1 MKILDLEQRSQEWL
15 DFHEGRISG
24 SSAKDYSSV
33 RYIPKAE
40 LVEFAQS
47 KGHDFPKN
55 LTMDNI
61 RAMLTEDE
69 LNELYAN
76 VQINDS
82 IYKLIAQRIAKP
94 INPNDYA
101 DRIPEGATYSA
112 MLRGQI
118 LEDEARELISEKL
131 GKQII
136 PGRVW
141 QSDVNEYMI
150 CSPDGEIA
158 KSIDEYT
165 DIIEAVEIKCLDSWK
180 VVKAYYEKRPPLD
193 YEAQIIQ
200 YFLVNENLQ
209 KLYFCIYSDVFTNPD
224 LELQIFELKREDYQE
239 KIELTGRVQ
248 NATLKLVERE
258 VQKLMF

>member
-33 RYIPKAE
+33 RYIPKTE
-40 LVEFAQS
+40 LVEFAES
-47 KGHDFPKN
+47 KGYEFPKN

-61 RAMLTEDE
+61 KEMLTEDE

-94 INPNDYA
+94 INPNDYTL
-101 DRIPEGATYSA
+101 PEGATYSA

-118 LEDEARELISEKL
+118 LEEEARELISEKL
-131 GKQII
+131 GKKII

-141 QSDVNEYMI
+141 QSEENEYMI
-150 CSPDGEIA
+150 CSPDGEFE
-158 KSIDEYT
+158 DET
-165 DIIEAVEIKCLDSWK
+165 EAVEIKCLDSWK
-180 VVKAYYEKRPPLD
+180 VVKAYYEKHPPSE
-193 YEAQIIQ
+193 YKPQILQ
-200 YFLVNENLQ
+200 YFVVNDKLK
-209 KLYFCIYSDVFTNPD
+209 KLYFCIYSDVFSNPD
-224 LELQIFELKREDYQE
+224 LGLQIFELNREDYKE
-239 KIELTGRVQ
+239 EIEIVKRVE
-248 NATLKLVERE
+248 NATLELVEKE

>member
-1 MKILDLEQRSQEWL
+1 MKILDIKQRSQEWL

-101 DRIPEGATYSA
+101 DRLNGATYSA

-118 LEDEARELISEKL
+118 LEEEARDLISEKL

-141 QSDVNEYMI
+141 QSEENEYMI
-150 CSPDGEIA
+150 CSPDGEFE
-158 KSIDEYT
+158 DET
-165 DIIEAVEIKCLDSWK
+165 EAVEIKCLDSWK
-180 VVKAYYEKRPPLD
+180 VVKAYYEKHPPSE
-193 YEAQIIQ
+193 YKPQILQ
-200 YFLVNENLQ
+200 YFVVNDKLK
-209 KLYFCIYSDVFTNPD
+209 KLYFCIYSDVFSNPE
-224 LELQIFELKREDYQE
+224 LGLQIFELNREDYKE
-239 KIELTGRVQ
+239 EIEIVKRVE
-248 NATLKLVERE
+248 NATLELVEKE

>member
-1 MKILDLEQRSQEWL
+1 MKILDIEQRSQEWL

-40 LVEFAQS
+40 LVEFAES
-47 KGHDFPKN
+47 KGYEFPKN

-61 RAMLTEDE
+61 KAMLTEDE

-94 INPNDYA
+94 INPNDYTL
-101 DRIPEGATYSA
+101 PEGATYSA

-131 GKQII
+131 GKKII

-141 QSDVNEYMI
+141 QSEENEYMI
-150 CSPDGEIA
+150 CSPDGEIVDDTG
-158 KSIDEYT
+158 KVSEV
-165 DIIEAVEIKCLDSWK
+165 VEIKCLDSWK
-180 VVKAYYEKRPPLD
+180 VVKAYYEKHPPLD

-224 LELQIFELKREDYQE
+224 LGLQIFELKREDYRE

-248 NATLKLVERE
+248 NATLGLVERE

>member
-1 MKILDLEQRSQEWL
+1 MKILDIEQRSQEWL

-40 LVEFAQS
+40 LVEFAES
-47 KGHDFPKN
+47 KGYDFPKN

-101 DRIPEGATYSA
+101 DRLDGATYSA

-118 LEDEARELISEKL
+118 LEDEARELIAEKL

-150 CSPDGEIA
+150 CSPDGEI
-158 KSIDEYT
+158 IDDT
-165 DIIEAVEIKCLDSWK
+165 GDVSEAVEIKCLDSWK

-200 YFLVNENLQ
+200 YFLVNENLRT
-209 KLYFCIYSDVFTNPD
+209 LYFCIYSDVFTNPD

-239 KIELTGRVQ
+239 AIEMTGRVQ
-248 NATLKLVERE
+248 NATLELVEKE

>member
-1 MKILDLEQRSQEWL
+1 
-15 DFHEGRISG
+15 
-24 SSAKDYSSV
+24 
-33 RYIPKAE
+33 
-40 LVEFAQS
+40 
-47 KGHDFPKN
+47 
-55 LTMDNI
+55 MDNI
-61 RAMLTEDE
+61 KAMLTEDE

-141 QSDVNEYMI
+141 QSEENEYMI

-158 KSIDEYT
+158 ESIDEYT

-180 VVKAYYEKRPPLD
+180 VVKAYYEKRPPLE

-224 LELQIFELKREDYQE
+224 LGLQIFELKREDYRE

-248 NATLKLVERE
+248 NATLELVERE

>member
-1 MKILDLEQRSQEWL
+1 MKILDIEQRSQEWL

-118 LEDEARELISEKL
+118 LEEEARELISEKL
-131 GKQII
+131 GKKII

-141 QSDVNEYMI
+141 QSEENEYMI
-150 CSPDGEIA
+150 CSPDGEFE
-158 KSIDEYT
+158 DET
-165 DIIEAVEIKCLDSWK
+165 EAVEIKCLDSWK
-180 VVKAYYEKRPPLD
+180 VVKAYYEKHPPSE
-193 YEAQIIQ
+193 YKPQILQ
-200 YFLVNENLQ
+200 YFVVNDKLK
-209 KLYFCIYSDVFTNPD
+209 KLYFCIYSDVFSNPE
-224 LELQIFELKREDYQE
+224 LGLQIFELNREDYKE
-239 KIELTGRVQ
+239 EIEIVKRVE
-248 NATLKLVERE
+248 NATLELVEKE

>member
-33 RYIPKAE
+33 RYIPKTE
-40 LVEFAQS
+40 LVEFAES
-47 KGHDFPKN
+47 KGYEFPKN

-61 RAMLTEDE
+61 RAMMTEDE

-94 INPNDYA
+94 INPNDYTL
-101 DRIPEGATYSA
+101 PEGATYSA

-118 LEDEARELISEKL
+118 LEEEARDLISEKL
-131 GKQII
+131 GKKII

-141 QSDVNEYMI
+141 QSEENEYMI
-150 CSPDGEIA
+150 CSPDGEIVDDSG
-158 KSIDEYT
+158 KVS
-165 DIIEAVEIKCLDSWK
+165 EAVEIKCLDSWK
-180 VVKAYYEKRPPLD
+180 VVKAYYEKHPPLD

-224 LELQIFELKREDYQE
+224 LGLQIFELKREDYRE

-248 NATLKLVERE
+248 NATLGLVERE

>member
-33 RYIPKAE
+33 RYIPKTE
-40 LVEFAQS
+40 LVEFAES
-47 KGHDFPKN
+47 KGYEFPKN

-94 INPNDYA
+94 INPNDYTL
-101 DRIPEGATYSA
+101 PEGATYSA

-118 LEDEARELISEKL
+118 LEEEARELISEKL

-150 CSPDGEIA
+150 CSPDGEIVDDTG
-158 KSIDEYT
+158 KVS
-165 DIIEAVEIKCLDSWK
+165 EAVEIKCLDSWK
-180 VVKAYYEKRPPLD
+180 VVKAYYEKHPPLD

-209 KLYFCIYSDVFTNPD
+209 KLYFCIYSDVFTNPE
-224 LELQIFELKREDYQE
+224 LGLQIFELKREDYQE

-248 NATLKLVERE
+248 NATLGLVERE

>member
-1 MKILDLEQRSQEWL
+1 MKILDIEQRSQEWL

-55 LTMDNI
+55 ITMDNI

-118 LEDEARELISEKL
+118 LEDEARDLISEKL

-141 QSDVNEYMI
+141 QSEENEYMI
-150 CSPDGEIA
+150 CSPDGEFE
-158 KSIDEYT
+158 DET
-165 DIIEAVEIKCLDSWK
+165 EAVEIKCLDSWK
-180 VVKAYYEKRPPLD
+180 VVKAYYEKHPPSE
-193 YEAQIIQ
+193 YKPQILQ
-200 YFLVNENLQ
+200 YFVVNNKLK
-209 KLYFCIYSDVFTNPD
+209 KLYFCICSDVFSNPE
-224 LELQIFELKREDYQE
+224 LGLQIFELNREDYKE
-239 KIELTGRVQ
+239 EIEIVKRVE
-248 NATLKLVERE
+248 NATLELVEKE

>member
-40 LVEFAQS
+40 LVEFAES
-47 KGHDFPKN
+47 KGYDFPKN

-61 RAMLTEDE
+61 KAMLTEDE

-76 VQINDS
+76 VQISDS

-94 INPNDYA
+94 INPNDYTL
-101 DRIPEGATYSA
+101 PEGATYSA

-118 LEDEARELISEKL
+118 LEEEARELISEKL
-131 GKQII
+131 GKKII

-150 CSPDGEIA
+150 CSPDGEFE
-158 KSIDEYT
+158 DET
-165 DIIEAVEIKCLDSWK
+165 EAVEIKCLDSWK
-180 VVKAYYEKRPPLD
+180 VVKAYYEKHPPSE
-193 YEAQIIQ
+193 YKPQILQ
-200 YFLVNENLQ
+200 YFVVNEKLK
-209 KLYFCIYSDVFTNPD
+209 KLYFCIYSDVFSNPE
-224 LELQIFELKREDYQE
+224 LGLQIFELNREDYKE
-239 KIELTGRVQ
+239 EIEIVKRVE
-248 NATLKLVERE
+248 NATLELVEKE

>member
-40 LVEFAQS
+40 LVEFAES
-47 KGHDFPKN
+47 KGYEFPKN

-61 RAMLTEDE
+61 KAMLTEDE

-94 INPNDYA
+94 INPNDYTL
-101 DRIPEGATYSA
+101 PEGATYSA

-118 LEDEARELISEKL
+118 LEEEARELISEKL
-131 GKQII
+131 GKKII

-141 QSDVNEYMI
+141 QSEENEYMI
-150 CSPDGEIA
+150 CSPDGEIVDDTG
-158 KSIDEYT
+158 KVS
-165 DIIEAVEIKCLDSWK
+165 EAVEIKCLDSWK
-180 VVKAYYEKRPPLD
+180 VVKAYYEKRPPLE

-224 LELQIFELKREDYQE
+224 LGLQIFELKREDYRE

-248 NATLKLVERE
+248 NATLGLVERE

>member
-40 LVEFAQS
+40 LVEFAES
-47 KGHDFPKN
+47 KGYDFPKN

-61 RAMLTEDE
+61 KAMLTEDE

-141 QSDVNEYMI
+141 QSEENEYMI
-150 CSPDGEIA
+150 CSPDGEIVDDTG
-158 KSIDEYT
+158 KVS
-165 DIIEAVEIKCLDSWK
+165 EAVEIKCLDSWK
-180 VVKAYYEKRPPLD
+180 VVKAYYEKHPPLD

-224 LELQIFELKREDYQE
+224 LGLQIFELKREDYRE

-248 NATLKLVERE
+248 NATLGLVERE

>member
-1 MKILDLEQRSQEWL
+1 MKILDLEQRTQEWL

-33 RYIPKAE
+33 RYIPKTE
-40 LVEFAQS
+40 LVEFAES
-47 KGHDFPKN
+47 KGYEFPKN

-61 RAMLTEDE
+61 KAMLTEDE

-101 DRIPEGATYSA
+101 DRIPDGATYSA

-131 GKQII
+131 GKNII

-141 QSDVNEYMI
+141 QSEENEYMI
-150 CSPDGEIA
+150 CSPDGEIVDDTG
-158 KSIDEYT
+158 KVS
-165 DIIEAVEIKCLDSWK
+165 EAVEIKCLDSWK
-180 VVKAYYEKRPPLD
+180 VVKAYYEKHPPLD

-209 KLYFCIYSDVFTNPD
+209 KLYFCIYSDVFTNPE
-224 LELQIFELKREDYQE
+224 LGLQIFELKREDYRE

-248 NATLKLVERE
+248 NATLGLVERE

>member
-1 MKILDLEQRSQEWL
+1 MKILDLEQRTQEWL

-40 LVEFAQS
+40 LVEFAES
-47 KGHDFPKN
+47 KGYEFPKN

-61 RAMLTEDE
+61 KAMLTEDE

-101 DRIPEGATYSA
+101 DKIPEGATYSA

-118 LEDEARELISEKL
+118 LEEEARELISEKL

-141 QSDVNEYMI
+141 QSEENEYMI
-150 CSPDGEIA
+150 CSPDGEIVDDTG
-158 KSIDEYT
+158 KVS
-165 DIIEAVEIKCLDSWK
+165 EAVEIKCLDSWK
-180 VVKAYYEKRPPLD
+180 VVKAYYEKHPPLD

-224 LELQIFELKREDYQE
+224 LGLQIFELKREDYRE

-248 NATLKLVERE
+248 NATLGLVERE

>member
-40 LVEFAQS
+40 LVEFAES
-47 KGHDFPKN
+47 KGYEFPKN

-61 RAMLTEDE
+61 KAMLTEDE

-94 INPNDYA
+94 INPNDYTL
-101 DRIPEGATYSA
+101 PEGATYSA

-118 LEDEARELISEKL
+118 LEEEARELISEKL
-131 GKQII
+131 GKKII

-150 CSPDGEIA
+150 CSPDGEFE
-158 KSIDEYT
+158 DET
-165 DIIEAVEIKCLDSWK
+165 EAVEIKCLDSWK
-180 VVKAYYEKRPPLD
+180 VVKAYYEKHPPSE
-193 YEAQIIQ
+193 YKPQILQ
-200 YFLVNENLQ
+200 YFVVNDKLK
-209 KLYFCIYSDVFTNPD
+209 KLYFCIYSDVFSNPD
-224 LELQIFELKREDYQE
+224 LGLQIFELNREDYKE
-239 KIELTGRVQ
+239 EIEIVKRVE
-248 NATLKLVERE
+248 NAILELVEKE

>member
-33 RYIPKAE
+33 RYIPKVE
-40 LVEFAQS
+40 LVEFAES
-47 KGHDFPKN
+47 KGYEFPKN

-94 INPNDYA
+94 INSNDYA

-131 GKQII
+131 GKKII
-136 PGRVW
+136 PGR
-141 QSDVNEYMI
+141 
-150 CSPDGEIA
+150 
-158 KSIDEYT
+158 
-165 DIIEAVEIKCLDSWK
+165 
-180 VVKAYYEKRPPLD
+180 
-193 YEAQIIQ
+193 
-200 YFLVNENLQ
+200 
-209 KLYFCIYSDVFTNPD
+209 
-224 LELQIFELKREDYQE
+224 
-239 KIELTGRVQ
+239 
-248 NATLKLVERE
+248 
-258 VQKLMF
+258 

>member
-40 LVEFAQS
+40 LVEFAES
-47 KGHDFPKN
+47 KGYEFPKN

-94 INPNDYA
+94 INPNDYTLL
-101 DRIPEGATYSA
+101 EGATYSA

-118 LEDEARELISEKL
+118 LEEEARELISEKL
-131 GKQII
+131 GKKII

-141 QSDVNEYMI
+141 QSEENEYMI
-150 CSPDGEIA
+150 CSPDGEFE
-158 KSIDEYT
+158 DET
-165 DIIEAVEIKCLDSWK
+165 EAVEIKCLDSWK
-180 VVKAYYEKRPPLD
+180 VVKAYYEKHPPAE
-193 YEAQIIQ
+193 YKPQILQ
-200 YFLVNENLQ
+200 YFVVNEKLK
-209 KLYFCIYSDVFTNPD
+209 KLYFCIYSDVFSNPE
-224 LELQIFELKREDYQE
+224 LGLQIFELNREDYKE
-239 KIELTGRVQ
+239 EIEIVKRVE
-248 NATLKLVERE
+248 NATLELVEKE

>member
-40 LVEFAQS
+40 LVEFAES
-47 KGHDFPKN
+47 KGYEFPKN

-118 LEDEARELISEKL
+118 LEEEARELISEKL
-131 GKQII
+131 GKKII

-150 CSPDGEIA
+150 CSPDGEIVDDTG
-158 KSIDEYT
+158 KVS
-165 DIIEAVEIKCLDSWK
+165 EAVEIKCLDSWK
-180 VVKAYYEKRPPLD
+180 VVKAYYEKHPPLD

-224 LELQIFELKREDYQE
+224 LELQIFELKREDYRE

-248 NATLKLVERE
+248 NATLGLVERE

>member
-40 LVEFAQS
+40 LVEFAES
-47 KGHDFPKN
+47 KGYDFPKN

-94 INPNDYA
+94 INPNDYTL
-101 DRIPEGATYSA
+101 PEGANYSA

-118 LEDEARELISEKL
+118 LEEEARDLISEKL

-150 CSPDGEIA
+150 CSPDGEFE
-158 KSIDEYT
+158 DET
-165 DIIEAVEIKCLDSWK
+165 EAVEIKCLDSWK
-180 VVKAYYEKRPPLD
+180 VVKAYYEKHPPSE
-193 YEAQIIQ
+193 YKPQILQ
-200 YFLVNENLQ
+200 YFVVNDKLK
-209 KLYFCIYSDVFTNPD
+209 KLYFCIYSDVFSNPD
-224 LELQIFELKREDYQE
+224 LGLQIFELNREDYKE
-239 KIELTGRVQ
+239 EIEIVKRVE
-248 NATLKLVERE
+248 NATLELVEKE

>member
-40 LVEFAQS
+40 LVEFAES
-47 KGHDFPKN
+47 KGYDFPKN

-61 RAMLTEDE
+61 KAMLTEDE
-69 LNELYAN
+69 LNKLYAN

-131 GKQII
+131 GKKII

-141 QSDVNEYMI
+141 QSEENEYMI
-150 CSPDGEIA
+150 CSPDGEIVDDTG
-158 KSIDEYT
+158 KVS
-165 DIIEAVEIKCLDSWK
+165 EAVEIKCLDSWK
-180 VVKAYYEKRPPLD
+180 VVKAYYEKHPPLD

-224 LELQIFELKREDYQE
+224 LGLQIFELKREDYRE
-239 KIELTGRVQ
+239 KSS
-248 NATLKLVERE
+248 
-258 VQKLMF
+258 

>member
-1 MKILDLEQRSQEWL
+1 MKILDLEQRTQEWL

-24 SSAKDYSSV
+24 SSAKEYSSV

-40 LVEFAQS
+40 LVEFAKS
-47 KGHDFPKN
+47 KGYEFPKN

-61 RAMLTEDE
+61 RAMMTEDE

-76 VQINDS
+76 VQLNDS

-101 DRIPEGATYSA
+101 DKIPEGATYSA

-118 LEDEARELISEKL
+118 LEDEARELIAEKL

-141 QSDVNEYMI
+141 QSDMNEYMI
-150 CSPDGEIA
+150 CSPDGEIV
-158 KSIDEYT
+158 DET
-165 DIIEAVEIKCLDSWK
+165 GDVSEAVEIKCLDSWK
-180 VVKAYYEKRPPLD
+180 VVKAYYEKHPPLD

-209 KLYFCIYSDVFTNPD
+209 KLYFCIYSDVFTNPE
-224 LELQIFELKREDYQE
+224 LGLQIFELKRKDYQE
-239 KIELTGRVQ
+239 AIEMTGRVQ
-248 NATLKLVERE
+248 NATLDLVEKE

>member
-1 MKILDLEQRSQEWL
+1 
-15 DFHEGRISG
+15 
-24 SSAKDYSSV
+24 
-33 RYIPKAE
+33 
-40 LVEFAQS
+40 
-47 KGHDFPKN
+47 
-55 LTMDNI
+55 MDNI

-94 INPNDYA
+94 INPNDYTL
-101 DRIPEGATYSA
+101 PEGATYSA

-131 GKQII
+131 GKKII

-141 QSDVNEYMI
+141 QSEENEYMI
-150 CSPDGEIA
+150 CSPDGEIVDDTG
-158 KSIDEYT
+158 KVS
-165 DIIEAVEIKCLDSWK
+165 EAVEIKCLDSWK
-180 VVKAYYEKRPPLD
+180 VVKAYYEKHPPLD

-224 LELQIFELKREDYQE
+224 LGLQIFELKREDYRE

-248 NATLKLVERE
+248 NATLGLVERE

>member
-33 RYIPKAE
+33 RYIPKTE
-40 LVEFAQS
+40 LVEFAES
-47 KGHDFPKN
+47 KGYEFPKN

-61 RAMLTEDE
+61 KAMLTEDE

-94 INPNDYA
+94 INPNDYTL
-101 DRIPEGATYSA
+101 PEGATYSA

-118 LEDEARELISEKL
+118 LEEEARDLISEKL

-150 CSPDGEIA
+150 CSPDGEFE
-158 KSIDEYT
+158 DEA
-165 DIIEAVEIKCLDSWK
+165 EAVEIKCLDSWK
-180 VVKAYYEKRPPLD
+180 VVKAYYEKHPPSE
-193 YEAQIIQ
+193 YKPQILQ
-200 YFLVNENLQ
+200 YFVVNDKLK
-209 KLYFCIYSDVFTNPD
+209 KLYFCIYSDVFSNPE
-224 LELQIFELKREDYQE
+224 LGLQIFELNREDYKE
-239 KIELTGRVQ
+239 EIEIVKRVE
-248 NATLKLVERE
+248 NATLELVEKE

>member
-40 LVEFAQS
+40 LAEFAES
-47 KGHDFPKN
+47 KGYEFPKN

-118 LEDEARELISEKL
+118 LEEEARELISEKL

-141 QSDVNEYMI
+141 QSEENEYMI
-150 CSPDGEIA
+150 CSPDGEIVDDTG
-158 KSIDEYT
+158 KVS
-165 DIIEAVEIKCLDSWK
+165 EAVEIKCLDSWK
-180 VVKAYYEKRPPLD
+180 VVKAYYEKHPPLD

-224 LELQIFELKREDYQE
+224 LGLQIFELKREDYRE

-248 NATLKLVERE
+248 NATLGLVEKE

>member
-40 LVEFAQS
+40 LVEFAES
-47 KGHDFPKN
+47 KGYEFPKN

-61 RAMLTEDE
+61 KAMLTEDE

-94 INPNDYA
+94 INPNDYTL
-101 DRIPEGATYSA
+101 PEGATYSA

-118 LEDEARELISEKL
+118 LEEEARELISEKL
-131 GKQII
+131 GKKII

-150 CSPDGEIA
+150 CSPDGEFE
-158 KSIDEYT
+158 DET
-165 DIIEAVEIKCLDSWK
+165 EAVEIKCLDSWK
-180 VVKAYYEKRPPLD
+180 VVKAYYEKHPPSE
-193 YEAQIIQ
+193 YKPQIIQ
-200 YFLVNENLQ
+200 YFVVNEKLK
-209 KLYFCIYSDVFTNPD
+209 KLYFCIYSDVFSNPD
-224 LELQIFELKREDYQE
+224 LGLQIFELNREDYKE
-239 KIELTGRVQ
+239 EIEIVKRVE
-248 NATLKLVERE
+248 NATLELVEKE

>member
-24 SSAKDYSSV
+24 SSAKDYSSI

-40 LVEFAQS
+40 LVEFAES
-47 KGHDFPKN
+47 KGYEFPKN

-101 DRIPEGATYSA
+101 DRIPDGAAYSA

-118 LEDEARELISEKL
+118 LEEEARELISEKL
-131 GKQII
+131 GKKII

-141 QSDVNEYMI
+141 QSEENEYMI
-150 CSPDGEIA
+150 CSPDGEFE
-158 KSIDEYT
+158 DET
-165 DIIEAVEIKCLDSWK
+165 EAVEIKCLDSWK
-180 VVKAYYEKRPPLD
+180 VVKAYYEKHPPAE
-193 YEAQIIQ
+193 YKPQILQ
-200 YFLVNENLQ
+200 YFVVNEKLK
-209 KLYFCIYSDVFTNPD
+209 KLYFCIYSDVFSNPE
-224 LELQIFELKREDYQE
+224 LGLQIFELNREGYTEEIEIVKRVE
-239 KIELTGRVQ
+239 
-248 NATLKLVERE
+248 NATLELVEKE

>member
-40 LVEFAQS
+40 LVEFAES
-47 KGHDFPKN
+47 KGYEFPKN

-94 INPNDYA
+94 INPNDYTL
-101 DRIPEGATYSA
+101 PEGATYSA

-118 LEDEARELISEKL
+118 LEEEARELISEKL
-131 GKQII
+131 GKKII

-141 QSDVNEYMI
+141 QSEENEYMI
-150 CSPDGEIA
+150 CSPDGEIVDDTG
-158 KSIDEYT
+158 KVS
-165 DIIEAVEIKCLDSWK
+165 EAVEIKCLDSWK
-180 VVKAYYEKRPPLD
+180 VVKAYYEKHPPLD

-224 LELQIFELKREDYQE
+224 LGLQIFELKREDYRE

-248 NATLKLVERE
+248 NATLGLVERE

>member
-33 RYIPKAE
+33 RYIPKTE
-40 LVEFAQS
+40 LVEFAES
-47 KGHDFPKN
+47 KGYEFPKN

-61 RAMLTEDE
+61 KAMLTEDE

-94 INPNDYA
+94 INPNDYV
-101 DRIPEGATYSA
+101 DRIPEGVTYSA

-118 LEDEARELISEKL
+118 LEEEARELISEKL

-141 QSDVNEYMI
+141 QSEENEYMI
-150 CSPDGEIA
+150 CSPDGEIVDDTG
-158 KSIDEYT
+158 KVS
-165 DIIEAVEIKCLDSWK
+165 EAVEIKCLDSWK
-180 VVKAYYEKRPPLD
+180 VVKAYYEKRPPLE

-224 LELQIFELKREDYQE
+224 LGLQIFELKREDYRE

-248 NATLKLVERE
+248 NATLELVEKE

>member
-24 SSAKDYSSV
+24 SSAKDYSSA

-40 LVEFAQS
+40 LVEFAES
-47 KGHDFPKN
+47 KGHEFPKN

-101 DRIPEGATYSA
+101 DRIPEGVTYSA

-118 LEDEARELISEKL
+118 LEEEARELISEKL
-131 GKQII
+131 GKKTI

-141 QSDVNEYMI
+141 QSEENEYMI

-158 KSIDEYT
+158 ESIDEYT

-180 VVKAYYEKRPPLD
+180 VVKAYYEKHPPSE
-193 YEAQIIQ
+193 YKPQILQ
-200 YFLVNENLQ
+200 YFVVNDKLK
-209 KLYFCIYSDVFTNPD
+209 KLYFCIYSDVFSNPE
-224 LELQIFELKREDYQE
+224 LGLQIFELNREDYKE
-239 KIELTGRVQ
+239 EIEIVKRVE
-248 NATLKLVERE
+248 NATLELVEKE

>member
-33 RYIPKAE
+33 RYIPKTE
-40 LVEFAQS
+40 LVEFAES
-47 KGHDFPKN
+47 KGYEFPKN

-94 INPNDYA
+94 INPNDYTL
-101 DRIPEGATYSA
+101 PEGVTYSA

-131 GKQII
+131 GKKII

-141 QSDVNEYMI
+141 QSEENEYMI
-150 CSPDGEIA
+150 CSPDGEIVDDTG
-158 KSIDEYT
+158 KVS
-165 DIIEAVEIKCLDSWK
+165 EAVEIKCLDSWK
-180 VVKAYYEKRPPLD
+180 VVKAYYEKHPPLD

-209 KLYFCIYSDVFTNPD
+209 KLYFCIYSDVFTNPE
-224 LELQIFELKREDYQE
+224 LGLQIFELKREDYRE

-248 NATLKLVERE
+248 NATLGLVERE

>member
-40 LVEFAQS
+40 LVEFAES
-47 KGHDFPKN
+47 KGYDFPKN

-61 RAMLTEDE
+61 KAMLTEDE

-141 QSDVNEYMI
+141 QSEENEYMI
-150 CSPDGEIA
+150 CSPDGEIVDDTE
-158 KSIDEYT
+158 KVS
-165 DIIEAVEIKCLDSWK
+165 EAVEIKCLDSWK
-180 VVKAYYEKRPPLD
+180 VVKAYYEKHPPLD

-224 LELQIFELKREDYQE
+224 LGLQIFELKREDYRE

-248 NATLKLVERE
+248 NATLGLVERE

>member
-1 MKILDLEQRSQEWL
+1 MKILDIEQRSQEWL

-40 LVEFAQS
+40 LVEFAES
-47 KGHDFPKN
+47 KGYDFPKN

-61 RAMLTEDE
+61 KAMLAEDE

-118 LEDEARELISEKL
+118 LEEEARELISEKL
-131 GKQII
+131 GKKII

-141 QSDVNEYMI
+141 QSEENEYMI
-150 CSPDGEIA
+150 CSPDGEIVDDTG
-158 KSIDEYT
+158 KVS
-165 DIIEAVEIKCLDSWK
+165 EAVEIKCLDSWK
-180 VVKAYYEKRPPLD
+180 VVKAYYEKRPPLE

-224 LELQIFELKREDYQE
+224 LGLQIFELKREDYRE

-248 NATLKLVERE
+248 NATLGLVERE

>member
-33 RYIPKAE
+33 RYIPKTE
-40 LVEFAQS
+40 LVEFAES
-47 KGHDFPKN
+47 KGYEFPKN

-61 RAMLTEDE
+61 KTMLTEDE

-118 LEDEARELISEKL
+118 LEEEARELISEKL
-131 GKQII
+131 GKKII

-141 QSDVNEYMI
+141 QSEKNEYMI
-150 CSPDGEIA
+150 CSPDGEIVDDTG
-158 KSIDEYT
+158 KVS
-165 DIIEAVEIKCLDSWK
+165 EAVEIKCLDSWK
-180 VVKAYYEKRPPLD
+180 VVKAYYEKHPPLD

-209 KLYFCIYSDVFTNPD
+209 KLYFCIYSDVFTNPE
-224 LELQIFELKREDYQE
+224 LGLQIFELKREDYRE

-248 NATLKLVERE
+248 NATLGLVERE

>member
-40 LVEFAQS
+40 LVGFAQS
-47 KGHDFPKN
+47 KGYEFPKN

-101 DRIPEGATYSA
+101 DRIPEGANYSA

-118 LEDEARELISEKL
+118 LEEEARELISEKL
-131 GKQII
+131 GKKII

-141 QSDVNEYMI
+141 QSEENEYMI
-150 CSPDGEIA
+150 CSPDGEIVDDTG
-158 KSIDEYT
+158 KVS
-165 DIIEAVEIKCLDSWK
+165 EAVEIKCLDSWK
-180 VVKAYYEKRPPLD
+180 VVKAYYEKHPPLD

-224 LELQIFELKREDYQE
+224 LGLQIFELKREDYRE

-248 NATLKLVERE
+248 NATLGLVERE

>member
-33 RYIPKAE
+33 RYIPKTE
-40 LVEFAQS
+40 LVEFAES
-47 KGHDFPKN
+47 KGYEFPKN

-61 RAMLTEDE
+61 KAMLTEDE

-94 INPNDYA
+94 INPNDYTL
-101 DRIPEGATYSA
+101 PEGVTYSA

-118 LEDEARELISEKL
+118 LEEEARDLISEKL
-131 GKQII
+131 GKKII

-150 CSPDGEIA
+150 CSPDGEFE
-158 KSIDEYT
+158 DET
-165 DIIEAVEIKCLDSWK
+165 EAVEIKCLDSWK
-180 VVKAYYEKRPPLD
+180 VVKAYYEKHPPSE
-193 YEAQIIQ
+193 YKPQILQ
-200 YFLVNENLQ
+200 YFVVNDKLK
-209 KLYFCIYSDVFTNPD
+209 KLYFCIYSDVFSNPE
-224 LELQIFELKREDYQE
+224 LGLQILK
-239 KIELTGRVQ
+239 
-248 NATLKLVERE
+248 
-258 VQKLMF
+258 

>member
-1 MKILDLEQRSQEWL
+1 MKILDIEQRSQEWL

-33 RYIPKAE
+33 RYIPKTE
-40 LVEFAQS
+40 LVEFAES
-47 KGHDFPKN
+47 KGYEFPKN

-118 LEDEARELISEKL
+118 LEEEARELISEKL
-131 GKQII
+131 GKKII

-141 QSDVNEYMI
+141 QSEENEYMI
-150 CSPDGEIA
+150 CSPDGEIVDDTG
-158 KSIDEYT
+158 KVS
-165 DIIEAVEIKCLDSWK
+165 EAVEIKCLDSWK
-180 VVKAYYEKRPPLD
+180 VVKAYYEKHPPLD

-224 LELQIFELKREDYQE
+224 LGLQIFELKREDYRE

-248 NATLKLVERE
+248 NATLGLVERE

>member
-40 LVEFAQS
+40 LVEFAES
-47 KGHDFPKN
+47 KGYEFPKN

-118 LEDEARELISEKL
+118 LEEEARELISEKL
-131 GKQII
+131 SKKII

-141 QSDVNEYMI
+141 QSEENEYMI
-150 CSPDGEIA
+150 CSPDGEIVDDTG
-158 KSIDEYT
+158 KVS
-165 DIIEAVEIKCLDSWK
+165 EAVEIKCLDSWK
-180 VVKAYYEKRPPLD
+180 VVKAYYEKHPPLD

-224 LELQIFELKREDYQE
+224 LGLQIFELKREDYRE

-248 NATLKLVERE
+248 NATLGLVERE

>member
-1 MKILDLEQRSQEWL
+1 MKILDIEQRSQEWL

-40 LVEFAQS
+40 LVEFAES
-47 KGHDFPKN
+47 KGYDFPKN

-61 RAMLTEDE
+61 KAMLTEDE

-101 DRIPEGATYSA
+101 DRLNGATYSA

-131 GKQII
+131 GKRII

-141 QSDVNEYMI
+141 QSEENEYMI
-150 CSPDGEIA
+150 CSPDGEIVDDTG
-158 KSIDEYT
+158 KVS
-165 DIIEAVEIKCLDSWK
+165 EAVEIKCLDSWK
-180 VVKAYYEKRPPLD
+180 VVKAYYEKRPPLE

-224 LELQIFELKREDYQE
+224 LGLQIFELKREDYRE

-248 NATLKLVERE
+248 NATLGLVERE

>member
-24 SSAKDYSSV
+24 SSAKDYSSA

-40 LVEFAQS
+40 LVEFAES
-47 KGHDFPKN
+47 KGYEFPKN

-61 RAMLTEDE
+61 KAMLTEDE

-94 INPNDYA
+94 INPNDYTL
-101 DRIPEGATYSA
+101 PEGATYSA

-118 LEDEARELISEKL
+118 LEEEARELISEKL
-131 GKQII
+131 GKKII

-150 CSPDGEIA
+150 CSPDGEIVDDTG
-158 KSIDEYT
+158 KVS
-165 DIIEAVEIKCLDSWK
+165 EAVEIKCLDSWK
-180 VVKAYYEKRPPLD
+180 VVKAYYEKHPPLD

-224 LELQIFELKREDYQE
+224 LGLQIFELKREDYRE

-248 NATLKLVERE
+248 NATLGLVERE